1 MLKISSFFSSEDT
14 LGEKTIYKWENRFAI
29 HPPDKE
35 FLLEYTKIPISL
47 YEITDHQCKSW
58 QKN

>member
-1 MLKISSFFSSEDT
+1 MIKISSLFSSEDT

-35 FLLEYTKIPISL
+35 FLSRIYKNS
-47 YEITDHQCKSW
+47 YKSI
-58 QKN
+58 